1 MSNEP
6 FDVGGVSAGQEGQ
19 WPVGKPGSR
28 PDRSGHG
35 SSQRFGIQWERW
47 WLGSVVVAS
56 GEDQSLVCV
65 AQTEGLGS
73 EIIGLR
79 RTAID
84 TGQGALDR
92 APLGENL

>member
-1 MSNEP
+1 MAAPKPPSTTTAIRPSNR
-6 FDVGGVSAGQEGQ
+6 SSTTTS
-19 WPVGKPGSR
+19 KPLA
-28 PDRSGHG
+28 GHG